1 MTVRSR
7 SDRPV
12 PAAGHQVRLLVFP
25 DLWEPDPHELASRD
39 GMRPAEESPFWC
51 EEEAPGPLVSPLRR
65 GLA

>member
-1 MTVRSR
+1 M
-7 SDRPV
+7 
-12 PAAGHQVRLLVFP
+12 RLLVFP